1 MSIEGFLLFL
11 IIYSVL
17 VKTLQDENNVEL
29 LKKLEFDDF
38 NFGKA
43 LSTMTD
49 PKNMLQKF
57 LDSRFYDGDSSD
69 DYLSYF

>member
-1 MSIEGFLLFL
+1 ME
-11 IIYSVL
+11 
-17 VKTLQDENNVEL
+17 TLQDENNVES
-29 LKKLEFDDF
+29 LKKLDFDGF

-49 PKNMLQKF
+49 PKNMVQNF
-57 LDSRFYDGDSSD
+57 LDTRFYDGDSSD